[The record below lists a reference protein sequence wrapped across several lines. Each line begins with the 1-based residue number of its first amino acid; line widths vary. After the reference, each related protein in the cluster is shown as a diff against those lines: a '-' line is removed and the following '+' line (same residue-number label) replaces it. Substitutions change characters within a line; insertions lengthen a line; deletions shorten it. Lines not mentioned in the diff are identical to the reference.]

1 MNMTVSVRDMSEINQ
16 SREKNIYS
24 ITCIV
29 KLVSLLFSS
38 IILYNYFPQNNSN
51 DENIPYSA
59 LFTILLSL
67 IMTIIYL
74 IWSFFTIKTK
84 MFKNILLIQRVENV
98 FFLLIFTGM
107 IIMSGKYNSHY
118 KYLFLFIIIT
128 TTIQR
133 GLKSGM
139 LISIVSSVIVL
150 TIDLSMAKCNGINIY
165 FENDLILS
173 GVFILTAVS
182 LGYYVKLGNESI
194 KQKNI
199 QLENLNKKLNE
210 KDNQRKYIEELLL
223 KNDTCYNLLIENA
236 RDAIIIHRKDKIV
249 FANESAAELLI
260 CDNNAELQNI
270 NINKFIVKENQK
282 KIKNKLELVYRN
294 KNDIVCVEQIIQN
307 NKREKINVESIC
319 TYIIYNNKPAIL
331 SILRDITSQKQV
343 EKLQKDVEKNIELLN
358 ESREYNKLITDFLA
372 NISHELKTPLNVIF
386 TAVQILDLYKKDA
399 NSYDKKEQY
408 IKVIKQNCYR
418 LMRLINNLLDTTK
431 LDSGYLKLNLVNCNI
446 VNLIEEITLSV
457 VYYAESKNINIVFD
471 TDVEEKIMAV
481 DPDKIERIVL
491 NLLSNAIKFTGSG
504 GNIYVNIKDCKDSIT
519 IFVKDTGIGIPKDKI
534 ENIFDRFVQV
544 DKTLRRNKEGSG
556 IGLYLVKSF
565 VNMHEGTIDIQSV
578 VGKGSEF
585 IINIPVKLVKEDSEK
600 ENNVLY
606 SPSKEYVDMEF
617 ADIYSE
623 FSSK

>member
-1 MNMTVSVRDMSEINQ
+1 MSEINK
-16 SREKNIYS
+16 SREMDIYN

-38 IILYNYFPQNNSN
+38 IILCNYFPKKDYMNQNIS
-51 DENIPYSA
+51 YSA
-59 LFTILLSL
+59 LFTVLLSL
-67 IMTIIYL
+67 IMSGIYL
-74 IWSFFTIKTK
+74 VWSFFAIKTRR
-84 MFKNILLIQRVENV
+84 FKNILFMQRIENA
-98 FFLLIFTGM
+98 FFILIFTM
-107 IIMSGKYNSHY
+107 LVIMSGKYNSQY

-133 GLKSGM
+133 GLRSGM
-139 LISIVSSVIVL
+139 FISLVSSFIIL
-150 TIDLSMAKCNGINIY
+150 TIDLFMADYNRINTY

-173 GVFILTAVS
+173 GVFVITAVS
-182 LGYYVKLGNESI
+182 LGYYVKLGNQSI
-194 KQKNI
+194 REKNI
-199 QLENLNKKLNE
+199 QLQNLSKKLNE
-210 KDNQRKYIEELLL
+210 KDTQRKYIEELLM
-223 KNDTCYNLLIENA
+223 KNDTCYNLLIQNA
-236 RDAIIIHRKDKIV
+236 RDAIIIHRKDKIL
-249 FANESAAELLI
+249 FSNESASELLT
-260 CDNNAELQNI
+260 CDRNNKLRNI
-270 NINKFIVKENQK
+270 NINNFVLKENQK
-282 KIKNKLELVYRN
+282 QIKNKFESVYKN
-294 KNDIVCVEQIIQN
+294 KNDIISVEQIII
-307 NKREKINVESIC
+307 NKEKEKINVESVC

-331 SILRDITSQKQV
+331 SILRDITSEKQV

-386 TAVQILDLYKKDA
+386 TAVQTLDLYKKDE
-399 NSYDKKEQY
+399 NSYNKKQQY

-446 VNLIEEITLSV
+446 VNLVEEITLSV
-457 VYYAESKNINIVFD
+457 VYYAESKNINIIFD

-491 NLLSNAIKFTGSG
+491 NLLSNAIKFTGNG
-504 GNIYVNIKDCKDSIT
+504 GSIYVNIKDNKDDIIIS
-519 IFVKDTGIGIPKDKI
+519 VKDTGMGIPEDKMK
-534 ENIFDRFVQV
+534 NIFGRFVQV
-544 DKTLRRNKEGSG
+544 DKTLRRNREGTG

-565 VNMHEGTIDIQSV
+565 VNMHKGDIDIKST

-585 IINIPVKLVKEDSEK
+585 IINMPVKLVKQKSER
-600 ENNVLY
+600 ENNMLY

-623 FSSK
+623 CSSR

>member
-1 MNMTVSVRDMSEINQ
+1 MSEINK

-24 ITCIV
+24 ITCTV
-29 KLVSLLFSS
+29 KLASLLFSS
-38 IILYNYFPQNNSN
+38 IILYNYVSQNNCASKN
-51 DENIPYSA
+51 SYYNVLLPMI
-59 LFTILLSL
+59 LSL
-67 IMTIIYL
+67 ITSLIYL
-74 IWSFFTIKTK
+74 IWSFFTVKTR
-84 MFKNILLIQRVENV
+84 MFKNILFIQRIENI
-98 FFLLIFTGM
+98 FFILIFTIL

-139 LISIVSSVIVL
+139 IISIISSVIIL
-150 TIDLSMAKCNGINIY
+150 TIDLSMANYNCINTY

-194 KQKNI
+194 KEKNI
-199 QLENLNKKLNE
+199 QLEDLNKKLNE
-210 KDNQRKYIEELLL
+210 KDSQRKYIEELLF

-249 FANESAAELLI
+249 FANESASELLI
-260 CDNNAELQNI
+260 CNNNNELQDI
-270 NINKFIVKENQK
+270 NINNFILKEEQK
-282 KIKNKLELVYRN
+282 KIRNKLELVYRN
-294 KNDIVCVEQIIQN
+294 KRDIVCVEQVIQN
-307 NKREKINVESIC
+307 NKREKINVESIS

-399 NSYDKKEQY
+399 KSYDKKEQY

-431 LDSGYLKLNLVNCNI
+431 LDSGYLKLNLVNL
-446 VNLIEEITLSV
+446 VEEITLSV
-457 VYYAESKNINIVFD
+457 VYYAESKNINIIFD

-504 GNIYVNIKDCKDSIT
+504 GNIYVTVKDFEDNIIIS
-519 IFVKDTGIGIPKDKI
+519 VKDTGIGIPKDKI

-565 VNMHEGTIDIQSV
+565 VNMHEGTIDIQSEI
-578 VGKGSEF
+578 GKGSEF
-585 IINIPVKLVKEDSEK
+585 IINIPVKLVKEDLEK
-600 ENNVLY
+600 ENNVFY

-623 FSSK
+623 VSSQ

>member
-1 MNMTVSVRDMSEINQ
+1 MSEINQ
-16 SREKNIYS
+16 SREKNIYN

-29 KLVSLLFSS
+29 KLISLLFSS
-38 IILYNYFPQNNSN
+38 IILYNYLSQNNCANKNSYN
-51 DENIPYSA
+51 NTVFA
-59 LFTILLSL
+59 ILLSL
-67 IMTIIYL
+67 IMTVIYL
-74 IWSFFTIKTK
+74 IWSFFTVKTK
-84 MFKNILLIQRVENV
+84 MFKNILFIQRIENI
-98 FFLLIFTGM
+98 FFILIFT
-107 IIMSGKYNSHY
+107 ILVIMSGKYNSQY

-139 LISIVSSVIVL
+139 FISIISSVIIL
-150 TIDLSMAKCNGINIY
+150 TIDLSMAKCNGINTY

-210 KDNQRKYIEELLL
+210 KDSQRKYIEELLF

-260 CDNNAELQNI
+260 CNNNGKLENLNI
-270 NINKFIVKENQK
+270 NNFILKEEQK
-282 KIKNKLELVYRN
+282 KIRNKLELVYRN
-294 KNDIVCVEQIIQN
+294 KSDIVCVEQVIQ
-307 NKREKINVESIC
+307 
-319 TYIIYNNKPAIL
+319 NNKPAIL

-399 NSYDKKEQY
+399 ESYDKKEQY

-446 VNLIEEITLSV
+446 VNLVEEITLSV
-457 VYYAESKNINIVFD
+457 VYYAESKNINIIFD

-504 GNIYVNIKDCKDSIT
+504 GNIYVTVKDFEDNIIIS
-519 IFVKDTGIGIPKDKI
+519 VKDTGIGIPEDKI

-565 VNMHEGTIDIQSV
+565 VNMHEGTIDIQSEI
-578 VGKGSEF
+578 GKGSEF
-585 IINIPVKLVKEDSEK
+585 IINIPVKLVKEDLEK
-600 ENNVLY
+600 ENNVFY

-623 FSSK
+623 VSSK

>member
-1 MNMTVSVRDMSEINQ
+1 MSEINK

-51 DENIPYSA
+51 DENISYSA

-67 IMTIIYL
+67 ITSIIYL
-74 IWSFFTIKTK
+74 IWSFFAIKTRR
-84 MFKNILLIQRVENV
+84 FKNILFMQRIENM
-98 FFLLIFTGM
+98 FFIFIFTVL
-107 IIMSGKYNSHY
+107 IIISGKYNSQY

-139 LISIVSSVIVL
+139 FISIISSLIVL
-150 TIDLSMAKCNGINIY
+150 TIDLFMAKCNGINTY

-210 KDNQRKYIEELLL
+210 KDSQRKYIEELLF

-260 CDNNAELQNI
+260 CNNNGKLENI
-270 NINKFIVKENQK
+270 NINNFILKEEQK
-282 KIKNKLELVYRN
+282 KIRNKLELVYRN
-294 KNDIVCVEQIIQN
+294 KSDIVCVEQVIQN
-307 NKREKINVESIC
+307 NKRKKINVESIS

-386 TAVQILDLYKKDA
+386 TAVQILDLYKKDVK
-399 NSYDKKEQY
+399 SYDKKEQY

-446 VNLIEEITLSV
+446 VNLVEEITLSV
-457 VYYAESKNINIVFD
+457 VYYAESKNINIIFD

-504 GNIYVNIKDCKDSIT
+504 GNIYVTVKDFEDNIIIS
-519 IFVKDTGIGIPKDKI
+519 VKDTGIGIPEDKI

-565 VNMHEGTIDIQSV
+565 VNMHEGTIDIQSEI
-578 VGKGSEF
+578 GKGSEF
-585 IINIPVKLVKEDSEK
+585 IINIPVKLVKEDLEK
-600 ENNVLY
+600 ENNVFY

-623 FSSK
+623 VSSK

>member
-1 MNMTVSVRDMSEINQ
+1 MRYMSEINQ
-16 SREKNIYS
+16 IKEKNIYS

-51 DENIPYSA
+51 NENISYSA

-67 IMTIIYL
+67 IMTVIYL

-84 MFKNILLIQRVENV
+84 MFKNILLIQKIENI
-98 FFLLIFTGM
+98 FFILIFTALV
-107 IIMSGKYNSHY
+107 IMSGKYDSQY

-139 LISIVSSVIVL
+139 FISIISSLIIL
-150 TIDLSMAKCNGINIY
+150 TIDLSMAKCTGINIY

-199 QLENLNKKLNE
+199 QLEDLNKKLSE
-210 KDNQRKYIEELLL
+210 KDSQRRYIEELLL
-223 KNDTCYNLLIENA
+223 KNDTCYNLLIENS
-236 RDAIIIHRKDKIV
+236 RDAIVIHRKDKII

-260 CDNNAELQNI
+260 CNNSGNLRNLNI
-270 NINKFIVKENQK
+270 NEFIVEEERK
-282 KIKNKLELVYRN
+282 KIKNKLELVYKN
-294 KNDIVCVEQIIQN
+294 KTDMICVEQYIKN
-307 NKREKINVESIC
+307 NKMERISVETIC

-358 ESREYNKLITDFLA
+358 ESREYNKLITDFLS

-386 TAVQILDLYKKDA
+386 TAVQILDLYKKDK
-399 NSYDKKEQY
+399 NSYSKKQQY

-446 VNLIEEITLSV
+446 VSLVEEITLSV
-457 VYYAESKNINIVFD
+457 VYYAESKNINIIFD

-481 DPDKIERIVL
+481 DPDKIERIIL
-491 NLLSNAIKFTGSG
+491 NLLSNAIKFTGNG
-504 GNIYVNIKDCKDSIT
+504 GNIYVTIKDFGDNIT
-519 IFVKDTGIGIPKDKI
+519 ISVKDTGIGIPKDKI
-534 ENIFDRFVQV
+534 QDIFDRFVQV
-544 DKTLRRNKEGSG
+544 DKTFRRDKEGSG

-565 VNMHEGTIDIQSV
+565 VNMHEGTVDIQSV
-578 VGKGSEF
+578 LGKGTEF
-585 IINIPVKLVKEDSEK
+585 IISMPVKLVEESPEE

-606 SPSKEYVDMEF
+606 APSKECVDMEF

-623 FSSK
+623 LLSK